1 MKMPKKVITKVL
13 IGFVLVVLAAVS
25 ALLIKEYFD
34 TRAPEAALPIMTL
47 KYEGRVVPGVYRA
60 GYEWSFFMT
69 IARQAPQVS
78 VDDLPLTPIA
88 VQPQMPMEL
97 EFSRKSG
104 SARIWRAAGRF
115 GNDFIE
121 LTDVNIASLSTP
133 SSAGIYVYKVLAD
146 WGSRGNVQYYFALDV
161 Q

>member
-1 MKMPKKVITKVL
+1 MKMPKKVIAKIL
-13 IGFVLVVLAAVS
+13 IGIVLVVLAAVG

-34 TRAPEAALPIMTL
+34 TRSPEAALPIMTL
-47 KYEGRVVPGVYRA
+47 EYEGREVQGVYRA

-88 VQPQMPMEL
+88 VQPQMPMNIR
-97 EFSRKSG
+97 FSRKSG
-104 SARIWRAAGRF
+104 KIRVWRAAGRF

-121 LTDVNIASLSTP
+121 LTEANLDSLSTP
-133 SSAGIYVYKVLAD
+133 STAGVYVYKVLAD